1 MRSSGFGGY
10 MLGSCVVGAV
20 LAACGG
26 SQPPIDAPGAMP
38 QTSALVARTN
48 SANYKVVYSFGALPD
63 GDYPHSGLIGTGG
76 TFYGTTFA
84 GGAYNCGSSTCGH
97 SLQHY
102 DGRHGKSAAQLRQRN
117 RWQRSSRIP
126 D

>member
-1 MRSSGFGGY
+1 MKSLGLSRYALTMGVAAA
-10 MLGSCVVGAV
+10 MLAG
-20 LAACGG
+20 CGG

-84 GGAYNCGSSTCGH
+84 GGAYNCGSSTCGTVF
-97 SLQHY
+97 SSPRLATN
-102 DGRHGKSAAQLRQRN
+102 SARVG
-117 RWQRSSRIP
+117 
-126 D
+126 